1 MQRIYNLFIFTV
13 ITCIVSVPVHAENRR
28 SEHQWSLI
36 PSDRSCLIEYNESA
50 RGARFSYEVYPDG
63 EVLVGV
69 LFPEWDPD
77 AYTESEELA
86 PMIISYGAKSF
97 VVGDEIDS
105 LVGRKI
111 GWHEKLEPSDFAIF
125 QDYDAIEIKDGR
137 YRMTISTVGVNDI
150 RTDFAK
156 CLVELTKMP
165 TLPGFDHSSEY
176 AQKALDAT
184 VIAMSKP
191 RNKELVI
198 NVNEAGKVVGCRAI
212 PDLSESQEL
221 EAACTAFRNVRFR
234 PSLDSAGKPTSG
246 EWIAF
251 ANYSHRPD

>member
-1 MQRIYNLFIFTV
+1 MQRIYDLFIFAV
-13 ITCIVSVPVHAENRR
+13 ITCIVSVPVRAEDRR
-28 SEHQWSLI
+28 SAHQWSLI
-36 PSDRSCLIEYNESA
+36 ASDRSCLIEYNELA

-63 EVLVGV
+63 EAVVGV
-69 LFPEWDPD
+69 NFPEWDPD

-97 VVGDEIDS
+97 VVGDEIDV

-111 GWHEKLEPSDFAIF
+111 GQHEKLEPSDFAIF
-125 QDYDAIEIKDGR
+125 QNYDAIEIKDGR
-137 YRMTISTVGVNDI
+137 YRMTISTVGVSDI
-150 RTDFAK
+150 RTNFTK
-156 CLVELTKMP
+156 CLVKLTKMP
-165 TLPGFDHSSEY
+165 TPPRIDYSGEY
-176 AQKALDAT
+176 DQNVQDAIMI
-184 VIAMSKP
+184 VMSNP

-198 NVNEAGKVVGCRAI
+198 KVDESGKVVGCRTI

-221 EAACTAFRNVRFR
+221 QAACAAFRNVRFR